1 MLSSK
6 SLYTT
11 RQALRCPALQSQV
24 HLQRG
29 LSTSSALSKGTA
41 GQGPKALLLDK
52 QQGLGFAKSNALPP
66 KPRKR
71 GVTEIRG
78 PYYAVMG
85 KRYLSDIFETMGD
98 YVDGLKFSGGS
109 FSLFHEAKLKELID
123 IAHEN
128 GAYVSTGGWAEHLL
142 THPDNT
148 TVLDRYFRKCKDLGF
163 DVVELSAGFLS
174 IPEDDWL
181 RLIER
186 VQSYG
191 LKPKP
196 ELGIQFGAGGGTEL
210 EAIGTSDPGKLIN
223 LGKKFLDAGVERL
236 MIESEGITENVTS
249 WRTDVVSQI
258 MKQLPQ
264 EKVMFEAADPKVFS
278 WYIREFGIDVNLFVD
293 NSQIVQLSCLRR
305 GIWGTADTWGK
316 IVSYRPDD

>member
-1 MLSSK
+1 MKLLYSIYWQKIRFHCKMLSSK

-78 PYYAVMG
+78 PYYAVRLQLMKKLTSCITRWFFGLGNG
-85 KRYLSDIFETMGD
+85 KEISLWYIWDVRVPLHVPKIPNCWQLNSMGD
-98 YVDGLKFSGGS
+98 YVDGLKFSGGWSSLSIFSPSLKLTLVGS

-128 GAYVSTGGWAEHLL
+128 GAYVSTVSLLFIHL
-142 THPDNT
+142 
-148 TVLDRYFRKCKDLGF
+148 VK
-163 DVVELSAGFLS
+163 
-174 IPEDDWL
+174 
-181 RLIER
+181 
-186 VQSYG
+186 
-191 LKPKP
+191 
-196 ELGIQFGAGGGTEL
+196 
-210 EAIGTSDPGKLIN
+210 
-223 LGKKFLDAGVERL
+223 
-236 MIESEGITENVTS
+236 
-249 WRTDVVSQI
+249 
-258 MKQLPQ
+258 
-264 EKVMFEAADPKVFS
+264 
-278 WYIREFGIDVNLFVD
+278 
-293 NSQIVQLSCLRR
+293 
-305 GIWGTADTWGK
+305 
-316 IVSYRPDD
+316 

>member
-128 GAYVSTGGWAEHLL
+128 GAYVST
-142 THPDNT
+142 
-148 TVLDRYFRKCKDLGF
+148 
-163 DVVELSAGFLS
+163 
-174 IPEDDWL
+174 
-181 RLIER
+181 
-186 VQSYG
+186 SYG

-196 ELGIQFGAGGGTEL
+196 ELGIQFDTSTSEL